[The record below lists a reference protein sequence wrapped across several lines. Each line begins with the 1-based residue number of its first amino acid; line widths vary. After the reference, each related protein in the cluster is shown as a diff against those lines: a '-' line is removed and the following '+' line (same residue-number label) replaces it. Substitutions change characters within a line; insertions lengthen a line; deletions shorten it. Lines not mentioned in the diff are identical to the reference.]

1 MYTVGIDVSK
11 GKSMIAV
18 MRPGGEEVL
27 RPFEVHHTGHD
38 LTLLSD
44 KLKSLD
50 GETRVVMEAT
60 GSYHLPIA
68 WLLDHEG
75 FYVSVVN
82 PVLIHGYGN
91 NSVRRGKT
99 DKKDALKIASYGLQ
113 YWADLPRYLPQDPSR
128 QLLKTCYRQYQE
140 YSKTSSM
147 FKNNLISLMDQY
159 FLASMVSS
167 PALSGPMAARNGSIS
182 LLPFIIVTVC
192 AAYLSVSLPPDISAG
207 VPGIAISSVRIR
219 RRRSMPS
226 L

>member
-1 MYTVGIDVSK
+1 MNTVGIDVSK

-38 LTLLSD
+38 LNLLSD

-113 YWADLPRYLPQDPSR
+113 YWADLPRFLPQDPAR

-140 YSKTSSM
+140 YSKKSSM

-159 FLASMVSS
+159 FPGVNGLFTS
-167 PALSGPMAARNGSIS
+167 PVRPDGSQKWIDFVAA
-182 LLPFIIVTVC
+182 FHH
-192 AAYLSVSLPPDISAG
+192 
-207 VPGIAISSVRIR
+207 
-219 RRRSMPS
+219 
-226 L
+226 